1 MGTERT
7 YQPIET
13 EGLVPV
19 PPSGGSGV
27 SDFLRMDA
35 REAIL
40 SLFAPT
46 RPDPCAGC
54 DAERETGDCEECPV
68 AVEQAARR
76 SVA

>member
-1 MGTERT
+1 
-7 YQPIET
+7 
-13 EGLVPV
+13 
-19 PPSGGSGV
+19 
-27 SDFLRMDA
+27 MDA